1 MNAISK
7 LQYGNRFGDEVTK
20 IARMSLSVAASS
32 SDAQIAQA
40 KYSNWFRGEDSKP
53 EPMATSSRKFRR
65 ITAEMAIAEVAAATK
80 ENLSILGDDASDLF
94 TSKLPAGHK
103 MRKAIRSSTLQGIP
117 YLGTCKFGEI
127 ITDRGQDKY
136 GVTQIFIAN
145 FDGNLD
151 TSEGANFYDP
161 SSREFDQMF
170 YGVHIIVDRFGNPL
184 GFNRD
189 RGNNGIAFKTKD
201 ITKALYS
208 IASASTGLSVEAL
221 QERASSTKKAVR

>member
-1 MNAISK
+1 MTAISK
-7 LQYGNRFGDEVTK
+7 LQYGNRFGEDVTK
-20 IARMSLSVAASS
+20 VARASLSMAATS

-40 KYSNWFRGEDSKP
+40 KYSKWFSGEDGKP
-53 EPMATSSRKFRR
+53 EPMATSSQKFRK
-65 ITAEMAIAEVAAATK
+65 ITAEMAVAEVAAATK
-80 ENLSILGDDASDLF
+80 ENLSILGDDANALF
-94 TSKLPAGHK
+94 ASKLPADHK
-103 MRKAIRSSTLQGIP
+103 MRKAIRASLLSNIP
-117 YLGTCKFGEI
+117 YLGACKFGEI
-127 ITDRGQDKY
+127 LTDRGQDKY

-151 TSEGANFYDP
+151 TTEGANFYNP

-208 IASASTGLSVEAL
+208 IASASTGLSMEAL
-221 QERASSTKKAVR
+221 QTRAMAAKKTAR